1 MRIKPL
7 VSATAVAVLGISSAF
22 AQTPPSP
29 PPVSTPGPQ
38 PASATGATNSAFG
51 RLTATEAG
59 GVAAGVGLAAA
70 VASGNGGNSGGGSGT
85 GGTGG
90 TGTGTTGTN

>member
-1 MRIKPL
+1 MRINPL
-7 VSATAVAVLGISSAF
+7 VSATVIAVLGISSAW
-22 AQTPPSP
+22 AQTPP
-29 PPVSTPGPQ
+29 PVQTPGPQ

-51 RLTATEAG
+51 RITAGQAG
-59 GVAAGVGLAAA
+59 GVAASVGLAAA

-90 TGTGTTGTN
+90 TGTGTGTTGTN

>member
-1 MRIKPL
+1 L
-7 VSATAVAVLGISSAF
+7 VFATAIAALSISSAL
-22 AQTPPSP
+22 AQAPTPPVQTP
-29 PPVSTPGPQ
+29 VAQ

-51 RLTATEAG
+51 RITAGQAG
-59 GVAAGVGLAAA
+59 GVAASVGLAAA